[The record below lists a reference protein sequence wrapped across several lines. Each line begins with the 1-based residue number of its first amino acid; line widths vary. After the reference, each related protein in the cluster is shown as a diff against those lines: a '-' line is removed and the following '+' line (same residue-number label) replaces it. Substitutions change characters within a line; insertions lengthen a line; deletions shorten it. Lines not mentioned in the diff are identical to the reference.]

1 MTIVPAKWTEADVL
15 AIRACVAGKASEEQ
29 QRRAMDWIMAEACRV
44 QDLSYQPG
52 ERPFAT
58 TFAEGRRYP
67 ATLIRAMLTPE
78 ALAVGIQNDQKPTTA
93 LNPRRLPTK
102 PSRGPRL

>member
-1 MTIVPAKWTEADVL
+1 MIVPAKWTEADVL
-15 AIRACVAGKASEEQ
+15 AIRACIAGKASEEQ
-29 QRRAMDWIMAEACRV
+29 QRRAMDWIMAQACKV
-44 QDLSYQPG
+44 HDLSYQPG
-52 ERPFAT
+52 EQPFAT

-78 ALAVGIQNDQKPTTA
+78 ALAVGIANDKKPKA
-93 LNPRRLPTK
+93 EIAPRRLPQK

>member
-1 MTIVPAKWTEADVL
+1 MIVPAKWTEADVL
-15 AIRACVAGKASEEQ
+15 AIRACIAGKGSEDQ
-29 QRRAMDWIMAEACRV
+29 QRRAMDWIMAQACRI

-52 ERPFAT
+52 EQPFAT

-78 ALAVGIQNDQKPTTA
+78 ALAAGIAHDKKPTTA
-93 LNPRRLPTK
+93 VQPRRGTK
-102 PSRGPRL
+102 T